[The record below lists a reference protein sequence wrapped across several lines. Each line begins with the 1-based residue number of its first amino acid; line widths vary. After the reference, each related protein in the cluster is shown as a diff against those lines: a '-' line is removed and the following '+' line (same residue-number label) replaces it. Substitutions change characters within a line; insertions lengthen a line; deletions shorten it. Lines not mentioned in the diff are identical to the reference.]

1 HPLDAEVHGGIQNRT
16 AALGRPERN
25 RLLAAL
31 EPHRPEQADHAEEM
45 VGVHVREED
54 VTDREARLEPHHLTL
69 RALAAIEEHL
79 LALTVEVDRTD
90 VAADRRAAGG
100 GAETGDPDHP
110 FASHRNRYAPMARN
124 AYPTYRVRGHG
135 VATGPSNRRRSTPS
149 RINSTRRPC
158 LASIAIAV
166 ASRIPVTS
174 PRCALVSAISSAK
187 THSAPH
193 RSARR
198 TLRPARNATATQ
210 PSAARRSSTGS
221 IAPTYRDREA
231 PGKRRRSSR
240 AAPETAG
247 ASASRAAGRR
257 PKTKRH
263 RPYWISGAVP
273 MPGAGFEPARLAAS
287 DFKSPASA
295 RSAT

>member
-1 HPLDAEVHGGIQNRT
+1 RPVRVEPAGPRVLRDGVAERTTAVSRPEGEDVVAIPLDPLAGREFLDPDLVGHPLDAEVHGGIQNRT

-100 GAETGDPDHP
+100 GAEKGDPDHP
-110 FASHRNRYAPMARN
+110 FASPRNRYAPMARN

-166 ASRIPVTS
+166 ASRIPN
-174 PRCALVSAISSAK
+174 R
-187 THSAPH
+187 
-193 RSARR
+193 
-198 TLRPARNATATQ
+198 
-210 PSAARRSSTGS
+210 
-221 IAPTYRDREA
+221 
-231 PGKRRRSSR
+231 
-240 AAPETAG
+240 
-247 ASASRAAGRR
+247 
-257 PKTKRH
+257 
-263 RPYWISGAVP
+263 
-273 MPGAGFEPARLAAS
+273 
-287 DFKSPASA
+287 
-295 RSAT
+295 